1 MDRLTDKRF
10 RQFAL
15 KLKREGLWNRFRI
28 LQYYFRIFDI
38 EKGNKLMT
46 LYRALKEPEVFEVV
60 NKSGYTVFEHEHFIP
75 VSEIFKYYR
84 V

>member
-15 KLKREGLWNRFRI
+15 KLKQEGLCNRFKI

-46 LYRALKEPEVFEVV
+46 LFRALKEPEVFEIE
-60 NKSGYTVFEHEHFIP
+60 NKSGYTVFEHKYFIP
-75 VSEIFKYYR
+75 VSEIFKYYC

>member
-1 MDRLTDKRF
+1 MDRLTGERF

-28 LQYYFRIFDI
+28 LQYYFRIFDV
-38 EKGNKLMT
+38 EKGNKLVT
-46 LYRALKEPEVFEVV
+46 LYRALKELENFEIV
-60 NKSGYTVFEHEHFIP
+60 NKSGYTIYEHKNFIP
-75 VSEIFKYYR
+75 ISEIFKYYR